1 MDQYGVGF
9 QINLLDGKVWEIL
22 RVETGF
28 YLVSTPVGA
37 SPMEATR
44 RWIRQVAA
52 FPFESDQSHGIR
64 YSHRHGEDFYVA
76 GHHEVPAES
85 SEEGEAMPKFTVSYD
100 LRLAGLLEV
109 EALHADAA
117 EAIVA
122 EMSLDELK
130 AGTCDSG
137 WVVEVD
143 GVIDES

>member
-1 MDQYGVGF
+1 
-9 QINLLDGKVWEIL
+9 
-22 RVETGF
+22 
-28 YLVSTPVGA
+28 
-37 SPMEATR
+37 
-44 RWIRQVAA
+44 
-52 FPFESDQSHGIR
+52 
-64 YSHRHGEDFYVA
+64 
-76 GHHEVPAES
+76 
-85 SEEGEAMPKFTVSYD
+85 MPKFPVSYD

-137 WVVEVD
+137 LVRWVVEVD